1 VLPAGTTT
9 ISLPPLF
16 SSKPPLKYLSPG
28 GGYHEQLRL
37 KGKVAVVT
45 GSSTGN
51 GASIAQAFAKEGADV
66 VVHYRSSSAE
76 ANKVARAIRKAGR
89 ESIAIKADIS
99 VPEQTKAFFRQV
111 EKEFGRVDV
120 LVNNA
125 GLADGKIWNAPVEA
139 ITREMWLRVFSVD
152 VFGAFDC
159 AQNAIKIMPDGG
171 AIVNVSST
179 PVLAGDTQ
187 GLVYACGKGAVLT
200 MTKMLAKTLAPRIRV
215 NCMILGS
222 IKTGWLQWFDK
233 AAVDSLRSS
242 IPMGRFGE
250 PADVAN
256 LAVYLAS
263 AESSYMTGQG
273 IVLDGGE
280 VTD

>member
-1 VLPAGTTT
+1 M
-9 ISLPPLF
+9 
-16 SSKPPLKYLSPG
+16 
-28 GGYHEQLRL
+28 RL

-51 GASIAQAFAKEGADV
+51 GAAIARAFAKEGADV
-66 VVHYRSSSAE
+66 VVHYRSSDAE
-76 ANKVARAIRKAGR
+76 AKKVVTAIKKMGR
-89 ESIAIKADIS
+89 ESIAVRADIAIRA
-99 VPEQTKAFFRQV
+99 ETEAMF
-111 EKEFGRVDV
+111 KEVKKKFGRVDL

-125 GLADGKIWNAPVEA
+125 GLADGNIWNSPIEK
-139 ITREMWLRVFSVD
+139 ITREMWERVFSVD

-159 AQNAIKIMPDGG
+159 SQNAIKLMPDGG

-179 PVLAGDTQ
+179 PVLVGDTQ

-200 MTKMLAKTLAPRIRV
+200 MTKMLAKSLAPRIRV

-233 AAVDSLRSS
+233 AAVDALRSS

-250 PADVAN
+250 PEDVAN
-256 LAVYLAS
+256 LALFLAS
-263 AESSYMTGQG
+263 EESSYMTGQG

>member
-1 VLPAGTTT
+1 M
-9 ISLPPLF
+9 
-16 SSKPPLKYLSPG
+16 
-28 GGYHEQLRL
+28 RL

-51 GASIAQAFAKEGADV
+51 GASIAQSFAREGADV
-66 VVHYRSSSAE
+66 VVHYRSSDAE
-76 ANKVARAIRKAGR
+76 AKKVVAAIRKTGR
-89 ESIAIKADIS
+89 ESISVKADIS
-99 VPEQTKAFFRQV
+99 VPEETASLFKQV
-111 EKEFGRVDV
+111 KQKFGRVDI

-125 GLADGKIWNAPVEA
+125 GLADGKVWNAPIGE
-139 ITREMWLRVFSVD
+139 ITREMWLRVFAVD

-159 AQNAIKIMPDGG
+159 AQSAVELMPDGG

-200 MTKMLAKTLAPRIRV
+200 MTKMLAKSLAPRVRV

-222 IKTGWLQWFDK
+222 IKTGWLQWLDK
-233 AAVDSLRSS
+233 PTVDSLRSS
-242 IPMGRFGE
+242 IPMGRFGD
-250 PADVAN
+250 PSDVAN
-256 LAVYLAS
+256 LAVFLAS
-263 AESSYMTGQG
+263 EESSYMTGQG

>member
-1 VLPAGTTT
+1 M
-9 ISLPPLF
+9 
-16 SSKPPLKYLSPG
+16 
-28 GGYHEQLRL
+28 RL

-66 VVHYRSSSAE
+66 VVHYRSSDAE
-76 ANKVARAIRKAGR
+76 AKKVVAGIKRLGR

-99 VPEQTKAFFRQV
+99 VPEETKAFFRQV
-111 EKEFGRVDV
+111 GEEFGRVDI

-125 GLADGKIWNAPVEA
+125 GLADGKIWNAPVEE
-139 ITREMWLRVFSVD
+139 ITREMWQRVFSVD

-159 AQNAIKIMPDGG
+159 AQNAIKMMPDGG
-171 AIVNVSST
+171 AIINVSST
-179 PVLAGDTQ
+179 PVLVGDTQ

-200 MTKMLAKTLAPRIRV
+200 MTKMLAKSLVPKIRV

-233 AAVDSLRSS
+233 AAADALLSS

-250 PADVAN
+250 SADVAN
-256 LAVYLAS
+256 LAVFLAS
-263 AESSYMTGQG
+263 DESSYMTGQG
-273 IVLDGGE
+273 VVLDGGE
-280 VTD
+280 VTH

>member
-1 VLPAGTTT
+1 
-9 ISLPPLF
+9 
-16 SSKPPLKYLSPG
+16 
-28 GGYHEQLRL
+28 LRL

-66 VVHYRSSSAE
+66 VVHYRSSAAE
-76 ANKVARAIRKAGR
+76 AEKVVAAIKKMGR
-89 ESIAIKADIS
+89 EAISVKADIS
-99 VPEQTKAFFRQV
+99 VPEENVALFKQV
-111 EKEFGRVDV
+111 KRKFGRVDI

-125 GLADGKIWNAPVEA
+125 GLADGSIWNAKLED
-139 ITREMWLRVFSVD
+139 ITRKMWLRVFSVD

-159 AQNAIKIMPDGG
+159 AQNAVRLMPDGG

-179 PVLAGDTQ
+179 PVLVGDTQ

-200 MTKMLAKTLAPRIRV
+200 MTKMLAKSLVPRIRV

-222 IKTGWLQWFDK
+222 IKTGWLQWFDE
-233 AAVDSLRSS
+233 ATASALRSS

-256 LAVYLAS
+256 LAVFLAS
-263 AESSYMTGQG
+263 DESSYMTGQG

-280 VTD
+280 VTH

>member
-1 VLPAGTTT
+1 
-9 ISLPPLF
+9 
-16 SSKPPLKYLSPG
+16 
-28 GGYHEQLRL
+28 LRL

-51 GASIAQAFAKEGADV
+51 GASIARAFAKEGADV
-66 VVHYRSSSAE
+66 VVHYRSSEAE
-76 ANKVARAIRKAGR
+76 AEKVVAAIKRMGR
-89 ESIAIKADIS
+89 EAISVKADIS
-99 VPEQTKAFFRQV
+99 VPQENRALFKQV
-111 EKEFGRVDV
+111 KRKFGRVDI

-125 GLADGKIWNAPVEA
+125 GLADGSIWNAKLED

-152 VFGAFDC
+152 VFGGFDC
-159 AQNAIKIMPDGG
+159 AQNAIPLMPKGG

-179 PVLAGDTQ
+179 PVLVGDTQ

-200 MTKMLAKTLAPRIRV
+200 MTKMLAKSLVPRIRV

-233 AAVDSLRSS
+233 AAADALRSS

-250 PADVAN
+250 PTDVAN
-256 LAVYLAS
+256 LAVFLAS
-263 AESSYMTGQG
+263 DESSYMTGQG

-280 VTD
+280 VTH

>member
-1 VLPAGTTT
+1 M
-9 ISLPPLF
+9 
-16 SSKPPLKYLSPG
+16 
-28 GGYHEQLRL
+28 RL

-51 GASIAQAFAKEGADV
+51 GAAIAQAFAKEGADV
-66 VVHYRSSSAE
+66 VVHYRSSVQDAE
-76 ANKVARAIRKAGR
+76 KVARWIRRLGR
-89 ESIAIKADIS
+89 RSVALKADIS
-99 VPEQTKAFFRQV
+99 VPEETEELFRQV

-125 GLADGKIWNAPVEA
+125 GLADGKIWNAPVKG
-139 ITREMWLRVFSVD
+139 ITREMWLRVFSTD

-159 AQNAIKIMPDGG
+159 AQNAIRMMPNGG
-171 AIVNVSST
+171 SIINVSST
-179 PVLAGDTQ
+179 PVLTGDTQ

-200 MTKMLAKTLAPRIRV
+200 MTKMLAKSLVPKVRV

-222 IKTGWLQWFDK
+222 IRTGWLRWLEKPD
-233 AAVDSLRSS
+233 ADALLSS

-250 PADVAN
+250 PKEVAS
-256 LAVYLAS
+256 LAVFLAS
-263 AESSYMTGQG
+263 DESSYMTGQG

-280 VTD
+280 VAH

>member
-1 VLPAGTTT
+1 M
-9 ISLPPLF
+9 
-16 SSKPPLKYLSPG
+16 
-28 GGYHEQLRL
+28 RL
-37 KGKVAVVT
+37 KGKRAVVT

-66 VVHYRSSSAE
+66 VVHYRSSDAE
-76 ANKVARAIRKAGR
+76 AKKVVATIRKMGR

-99 VPEQTKAFFRQV
+99 VPEQTEALFRQV
-111 EKEFGRVDV
+111 EKEFGKVDI

-125 GLADGKIWNAPVEA
+125 GLADGRIWNAPIGEV
-139 ITREMWLRVFSVD
+139 TREMWLRVFSVD

-159 AQNAIKIMPDGG
+159 AQSAIKMMPDGG

-179 PVLAGDTQ
+179 PVLVGDTQ
-187 GLVYACGKGAVLT
+187 GLVYACGKGAVFT
-200 MTKMLAKTLAPRIRV
+200 MTKMLAKSLAPRIRV

-233 AAVDSLRSS
+233 TAVDTLRSS
-242 IPMGRFGE
+242 IPMGRFGD
-250 PADVAN
+250 PADVAS
-256 LAVYLAS
+256 LAVFLAS
-263 AESSYMTGQG
+263 DESSYMTGQG

-280 VTD
+280 VTH

>member
-1 VLPAGTTT
+1 M
-9 ISLPPLF
+9 
-16 SSKPPLKYLSPG
+16 
-28 GGYHEQLRL
+28 RL

-51 GASIAQAFAKEGADV
+51 GAAIAQAFAKEGADV
-66 VVHYRSSSAE
+66 VVHYRSSGAE
-76 ANKVARAIRKAGR
+76 AEKVVAAIREMGR
-89 ESIAIKADIS
+89 EAISVKADIS
-99 VPEQTKAFFRQV
+99 VPEENRALFRQV
-111 EKEFGRVDV
+111 NRKFGRVDV

-125 GLADGKIWNAPVEA
+125 GLADGSIWNAKLED

-159 AQNAIKIMPDGG
+159 AQNAVRLMPDGG

-179 PVLAGDTQ
+179 PVLVGDTQ

-200 MTKMLAKTLAPRIRV
+200 MTKMLAKSLVPRIRV

-233 AAVDSLRSS
+233 SAADELRSS

-256 LAVYLAS
+256 LAVFLAS
-263 AESSYMTGQG
+263 DESSYMTGQG

-280 VTD
+280 VTH

>member
-1 VLPAGTTT
+1 
-9 ISLPPLF
+9 
-16 SSKPPLKYLSPG
+16 
-28 GGYHEQLRL
+28 LRL

-51 GASIAQAFAKEGADV
+51 GASIAKAFAKEGADV
-66 VVHYRSSSAE
+66 VVHYRSSDDQAK
-76 ANKVARAIRKAGR
+76 KVVAAIRKMGR
-89 ESIAIKADIS
+89 RAISVKADIS
-99 VPEQTKAFFRQV
+99 LQEENRAMFEQVKR
-111 EKEFGRVDV
+111 EFGRVDV

-125 GLADGKIWNAPVEA
+125 GLADGRIWNAKLED

-159 AQNAIKIMPDGG
+159 AQKAVALMPEGG

-200 MTKMLAKTLAPRIRV
+200 MTKMLAKSLVPKIRV

-222 IKTGWLQWFDK
+222 IRTGWLQWFDE
-233 AAVDSLRSS
+233 AAVEALRSS
-242 IPMGRFGE
+242 IPLGRFGE
-250 PADVAN
+250 PEDVAN
-256 LAVYLAS
+256 LAVFLAS
-263 AESSYMTGQG
+263 EESSYMTGQG

-280 VTD
+280 VTH

>member
-1 VLPAGTTT
+1 
-9 ISLPPLF
+9 
-16 SSKPPLKYLSPG
+16 
-28 GGYHEQLRL
+28 LRL

-66 VVHYRSSSAE
+66 VVHYRSSETE
-76 ANKVARAIRKAGR
+76 AKRVVAAVKKAGR
-89 ESIAIKADIS
+89 ESIAVRADLS
-99 VPEQTKAFFRQV
+99 VPEENRAMFR
-111 EKEFGRVDV
+111 EIKGKFGRVDV

-125 GLADGKIWNAPVEA
+125 GLADGKVWNAPIEDV
-139 ITREMWLRVFSVD
+139 TREMWLRVFSVD

-159 AQNAIKIMPDGG
+159 IQNVLSMMPQGG
-171 AIVNVSST
+171 SIVNVSST
-179 PVLAGDTQ
+179 PVLTGDTQ

-200 MTKMLAKTLAPRIRV
+200 MTKMLAKTLAPKVRV

-222 IKTGWLQWFDK
+222 IKTGWLEWLDK
-233 AAVDSLRSS
+233 ATVDSLRSS

-256 LAVYLAS
+256 LAVFRAS
-263 AESSYMTGQG
+263 AESGYMTGQG
-273 IVLDGGE
+273 LVLDGGE

>member
-1 VLPAGTTT
+1 M
-9 ISLPPLF
+9 
-16 SSKPPLKYLSPG
+16 
-28 GGYHEQLRL
+28 RL

-51 GASIAQAFAKEGADV
+51 GASIAQVFAKEGADV
-66 VVHYRSSSAE
+66 VVHYRSSDADAE
-76 ANKVARAIRKAGR
+76 KVAAAIRKMGR
-89 ESIAIKADIS
+89 RSVAMKADIS
-99 VPEQTKAFFRQV
+99 LPQETEALFRRVKA
-111 EKEFGRVDV
+111 EFGRVDV

-125 GLADGKIWNAPVEA
+125 GLADKKIWHAPIDQ
-139 ITREMWLRVFSVD
+139 ITREMWQRVFAVD

-159 AQNAIKIMPDGG
+159 AQNAIKMMPKGG

-179 PVLAGDTQ
+179 PVLVGDIQ
-187 GLVYACGKGAVLT
+187 GFVYACGKGAVLT
-200 MTKMLAKTLAPRIRV
+200 MTKMLAKSLVPRIRV

-222 IKTGWLQWFDK
+222 IKTGWLQWFDE
-233 AAVDSLRSS
+233 AGADSIRSS

-256 LAVYLAS
+256 LAVFLAS
-263 AESSYMTGQG
+263 DESSYMTGQG

-280 VTD
+280 VTH

>member
-1 VLPAGTTT
+1 
-9 ISLPPLF
+9 
-16 SSKPPLKYLSPG
+16 
-28 GGYHEQLRL
+28 LRL
-37 KGKVAVVT
+37 NGKVAVVT

-76 ANKVARAIRKAGR
+76 ADEVVRGITESGR
-89 ESIAIKADIS
+89 RSIAVKADIS
-99 VPEQTKAFFRQV
+99 VPDETKALFQRV
-111 EKEFGRVDV
+111 NEEFGRVDI

-125 GLADGKIWNAPVEA
+125 GLADGKIWNAPIAE
-139 ITREMWLRVFSVD
+139 ITRDMWLRVFSVD

-159 AQNAIKIMPDGG
+159 SQNAVKMMPDGG

-200 MTKMLAKTLAPRIRV
+200 MTKMLAKSLVPKIRV

-233 AAVDSLRSS
+233 EAAEALRSS

-250 PADVAN
+250 STDVAN
-256 LAVYLAS
+256 LAVFLAS
-263 AESSYMTGQG
+263 DESSYMTGQG

-280 VTD
+280 VTH

>member
-1 VLPAGTTT
+1 M
-9 ISLPPLF
+9 
-16 SSKPPLKYLSPG
+16 
-28 GGYHEQLRL
+28 RL

-51 GASIAQAFAKEGADV
+51 GASIAKAFAKEGADV
-66 VVHYRSSSAE
+66 VVHYRSSAAE
-76 ANKVARAIRKAGR
+76 AEKVVAAIKKMGR
-89 ESIAIKADIS
+89 EAISVNADIA
-99 VPEQTKAFFRQV
+99 VPEENRALF
-111 EKEFGRVDV
+111 KEVKRKFGRVDV

-125 GLADGKIWNAPVEA
+125 GLADGSIWNARLED

-159 AQNAIKIMPDGG
+159 AQNAIRLMPDGG
-171 AIVNVSST
+171 TIINVSST
-179 PVLAGDTQ
+179 PVLVGDTQ

-200 MTKMLAKTLAPRIRV
+200 MTKMLAKSLVPRIRV

-222 IKTGWLQWFDK
+222 IKTGWLQWFD
-233 AAVDSLRSS
+233 AAAAAALRSS

-250 PADVAN
+250 PSDVAN
-256 LAVYLAS
+256 LAVFLAS
-263 AESSYMTGQG
+263 DESSYMTGQG

-280 VTD
+280 VAH

>member
-1 VLPAGTTT
+1 M
-9 ISLPPLF
+9 
-16 SSKPPLKYLSPG
+16 
-28 GGYHEQLRL
+28 RL

-51 GASIAQAFAKEGADV
+51 GASIARAFAKEGADV
-66 VVHYRSSSAE
+66 VVHYRSSDAE
-76 ANKVARAIRKAGR
+76 ANKVAAAIQKVGR
-89 ESIAIKADIS
+89 RSVAIKADIS
-99 VPEQTKAFFRQV
+99 LPEDTKRLFQRVKA
-111 EKEFGRVDV
+111 EFGRVDV

-125 GLADGKIWNAPVEA
+125 GLADQNIWHAPVGQ
-139 ITREMWLRVFSVD
+139 ITREMWERVFAVD

-159 AQNAIKIMPDGG
+159 AQNAVKMMPKGG

-200 MTKMLAKTLAPRIRV
+200 MTKMLAKSLVPKVRV

-222 IKTGWLQWFDK
+222 FKTGWLKWFDE
-233 AAVDSLRSS
+233 AGADSIRSS

-256 LAVYLAS
+256 LAVFLAS
-263 AESSYMTGQG
+263 DESSYMTGQG

-280 VTD
+280 VTH

>member
-1 VLPAGTTT
+1 M
-9 ISLPPLF
+9 
-16 SSKPPLKYLSPG
+16 
-28 GGYHEQLRL
+28 RL
-37 KGKVAVVT
+37 KGKVALVT

-66 VVHYRSSSAE
+66 VVHYRSSEAE
-76 ANKVARAIRKAGR
+76 ARRVVAAVKKAGR
-89 ESIAIKADIS
+89 ECIAVKADVSI
-99 VPEQTKAFFRQV
+99 PEENKAMFMEVKRR
-111 EKEFGRVDV
+111 FGRVDV

-125 GLADGKIWNAPVEA
+125 GLADGKIWNASIKE
-139 ITREMWLRVFSVD
+139 ITRDMWLRVFSVD
-152 VFGAFDC
+152 VFGAFEC
-159 AQNAIKIMPDGG
+159 VQNALGIMPDGG
-171 AIVNVSST
+171 SIVNVSST
-179 PVLAGDTQ
+179 PVLTGDTQ

-222 IKTGWLQWFDK
+222 IKTGWLQWLDK
-233 AAVDSLRSS
+233 ETVGALRSS

-250 PADVAN
+250 PGDVAN
-256 LAVYLAS
+256 LAVFLAS

-273 IVLDGGE
+273 VVLDGGE

>member
-1 VLPAGTTT
+1 
-9 ISLPPLF
+9 
-16 SSKPPLKYLSPG
+16 
-28 GGYHEQLRL
+28 
-37 KGKVAVVT
+37 VVT

-51 GASIAQAFAKEGADV
+51 GASIAQAFAREGADV
-66 VVHYRSSSAE
+66 VVHYRSSAPE
-76 ANKVARAIRKAGR
+76 ADKVVRAIRNLGR
-89 ESIAIKADIS
+89 KSISVKADIS
-99 VPEQTKAFFRQV
+99 VPEQTEALFRQV

-125 GLADGKIWNAPVEA
+125 GLADGKVWNAPVDE
-139 ITREMWLRVFSVD
+139 ITREMWTRVFSVD

-159 AQNAIKIMPDGG
+159 AQNAIKMMPDGG

-179 PVLAGDTQ
+179 PVLVGDTQ

-200 MTKMLAKTLAPRIRV
+200 MTKMLAKSLVPRIRV

-222 IKTGWLQWFDK
+222 IKTEWLQWFDK
-233 AAVDSLRSS
+233 AAADALRSS

-250 PADVAN
+250 PEDVAN
-256 LAVYLAS
+256 LAVFLAS
-263 AESSYMTGQG
+263 DESSYMTGQG

-280 VTD
+280 VTH

>member
-1 VLPAGTTT
+1 M
-9 ISLPPLF
+9 
-16 SSKPPLKYLSPG
+16 K
-28 GGYHEQLRL
+28 L

-51 GASIAQAFAKEGADV
+51 GAAIAEAFAKEGADV
-66 VVHYRSSSAE
+66 VVHYRSSGAE
-76 ANKVARAIRKAGR
+76 ADKVVAAIKKMGR
-89 ESIAIKADIS
+89 ESVAVKADVS
-99 VPEQTKAFFRQV
+99 LPEESKAMF
-111 EKEFGRVDV
+111 KEVKRRFGRVDV

-125 GLADGKIWNAPVEA
+125 GLADGSIWNSKIEK

-159 AQNAIKIMPDGG
+159 VQNALPMMPRGS

-179 PVLAGDTQ
+179 PALAGDTQ
-187 GLVYACGKGAVLT
+187 GLVYGSGKGAVLS
-200 MTKMLAKTLAPRIRV
+200 MTRMLAKSLAPRVRV

-233 AAVDSLRSS
+233 EAVDALCSS
-242 IPMGRFGE
+242 IPMGRFGDPE
-250 PADVAN
+250 DVAN
-256 LAVYLAS
+256 LAVFLAS
-263 AESSYMTGQG
+263 ADSSYMTGQG

>member
-1 VLPAGTTT
+1 
-9 ISLPPLF
+9 
-16 SSKPPLKYLSPG
+16 
-28 GGYHEQLRL
+28 LRL
-37 KGKVAVVT
+37 EGKVAVVT

-51 GASIAQAFAKEGADV
+51 GAAIARAFAAEGADV
-66 VVHYRSSSAE
+66 VVHYRKSDME
-76 ANKVARAIRKAGR
+76 AKKVVEEIEKLGRK
-89 ESIAIKADIS
+89 SIAIKADIA
-99 VPEQTKAFFRQV
+99 VPEQTTALFAQV
-111 EKEFGRVDV
+111 KRKFGKVDV

-125 GLADGKIWNAPVEA
+125 GLADGSIWNAKIGE

-159 AQNAIKIMPDGG
+159 VHNAIKIMPRGG

-179 PVLAGDTQ
+179 PALAGDVQ

-200 MTKMLAKTLAPRIRV
+200 MTRMLAKSLAPKIRS

-222 IKTGWLQWFDK
+222 IKTGWLEWFPESEVK
-233 AAVDSLRSS
+233 ALRSS
-242 IPMGRFGE
+242 IPMGRFGD
-250 PADVAN
+250 PKDVAS
-256 LAVYLAS
+256 LAVFLAS
-263 AESSYMTGQG
+263 DESSYMSGQG

>member
-1 VLPAGTTT
+1 
-9 ISLPPLF
+9 
-16 SSKPPLKYLSPG
+16 
-28 GGYHEQLRL
+28 LRL
-37 KGKVAVVT
+37 RGKVALVT

-66 VVHYRSSSAE
+66 VVHYKSSDAE
-76 ANKVARAIRKAGR
+76 AKNVVAAIKKMGR
-89 ESIAIKADIS
+89 ESVALKADIS
-99 VPEQTKAFFRQV
+99 VPEETSAMF
-111 EKEFGRVDV
+111 KEVKRKFGRVDV

-125 GLADGKIWNAPVEA
+125 GLADGKIWNAPIEE
-139 ITREMWLRVFSVD
+139 ITREMWLRVLSVD
-152 VFGAFDC
+152 VFGAFEC
-159 AQNAIKIMPDGG
+159 VQNALEIMPDGG

-187 GLVYACGKGAVLT
+187 GLVYACGKGAVLA

-233 AAVDSLRSS
+233 AAVDALRSS

-250 PADVAN
+250 PEDVAN
-256 LAVYLAS
+256 LAVFLAS

-273 IVLDGGE
+273 VVLDGGE
-280 VTD
+280 VTH

>member
-1 VLPAGTTT
+1 
-9 ISLPPLF
+9 
-16 SSKPPLKYLSPG
+16 
-28 GGYHEQLRL
+28 LRL

-51 GASIAQAFAKEGADV
+51 GASIAKAFAREGADV
-66 VVHYRSSSAE
+66 VVHYRSSEAE
-76 ANKVARAIRKAGR
+76 AKKVVATIKRMGR
-89 ESIAIKADIS
+89 EAISVKADVA
-99 VPEQTKAFFRQV
+99 VPADNRALFKQV
-111 EKEFGRVDV
+111 ERKFGRVDV

-125 GLADGKIWNAPVEA
+125 GLADGSIWNAKIED

-159 AQNAIKIMPDGG
+159 AQNAIRLMPEGG

-179 PVLAGDTQ
+179 PVLVGDTQ

-200 MTKMLAKTLAPRIRV
+200 MTKMLAKSLVPKIRV

-222 IKTGWLQWFDK
+222 IKTGWLQWFDET
-233 AAVDSLRSS
+233 AVEALRSS
-242 IPMGRFGE
+242 IPMGRFGD
-250 PADVAN
+250 PTDVAN
-256 LAVYLAS
+256 LAVFLAS
-263 AESSYMTGQG
+263 DESSYITGQG

-280 VTD
+280 VTH

>member
-1 VLPAGTTT
+1 
-9 ISLPPLF
+9 
-16 SSKPPLKYLSPG
+16 
-28 GGYHEQLRL
+28 LRL

-51 GASIAQAFAKEGADV
+51 GASIARAFAKEGADV
-66 VVHYRSSSAE
+66 VVHYRSSEAE
-76 ANKVARAIRKAGR
+76 AEKVVAAIKRMGR
-89 ESIAIKADIS
+89 EAISVKADIS
-99 VPEQTKAFFRQV
+99 VPEGSRALFKQV
-111 EKEFGRVDV
+111 ERKFGRVDV

-125 GLADGKIWNAPVEA
+125 GLADGSIWNAKLED

-159 AQNAIKIMPDGG
+159 AQRAVPLMTDGG
-171 AIVNVSST
+171 SIVNVSST
-179 PVLAGDTQ
+179 PVLVGDTQ

-200 MTKMLAKTLAPRIRV
+200 MTKMLAKSLVPKIRV

-233 AAVDSLRSS
+233 AATDALRSS

-256 LAVYLAS
+256 LAVFLAS
-263 AESSYMTGQG
+263 DESSYMTGQG

-280 VTD
+280 VTH

>member
-1 VLPAGTTT
+1 M
-9 ISLPPLF
+9 
-16 SSKPPLKYLSPG
+16 
-28 GGYHEQLRL
+28 RL

-51 GASIAQAFAKEGADV
+51 GASIAEAFAREGADV
-66 VVHYRSSSAE
+66 VVHYRSSAPE
-76 ANKVARAIRKAGR
+76 ANKVVRAIRKMGR
-89 ESIAIKADIS
+89 KSIAVKADIS
-99 VPEQTKAFFRQV
+99 VPEQTKAFFRRV
-111 EKEFGRVDV
+111 ENEFGRVDV

-125 GLADGKIWNAPVEA
+125 GLADGKIWNAPIEE
-139 ITREMWLRVFSVD
+139 ITMEMWTRVFSVD

-179 PVLAGDTQ
+179 PVLVGDTQ

-200 MTKMLAKTLAPRIRV
+200 MTKMLAKSLVPRIRV

-233 AAVDSLRSS
+233 AAADALRSS

-250 PADVAN
+250 PEDVAN
-256 LAVYLAS
+256 LAVFLAS
-263 AESSYMTGQG
+263 EESSYMTGQG

-280 VTD
+280 VTH

>member
-1 VLPAGTTT
+1 
-9 ISLPPLF
+9 
-16 SSKPPLKYLSPG
+16 
-28 GGYHEQLRL
+28 LRL
-37 KGKVAVVT
+37 RGKVALVT

-66 VVHYRSSSAE
+66 VVHYRSSDAE
-76 ANKVARAIRKAGR
+76 ARKVVASIKKMGR
-89 ESIAIKADIS
+89 ESVAVGADIS
-99 VPEQTKAFFRQV
+99 VPQETSAMFR
-111 EKEFGRVDV
+111 EIKRKFGRVDV

-125 GLADGKIWNAPVEA
+125 GLADGKIWNAPLEEV
-139 ITREMWLRVFSVD
+139 TREMWLRVFSVD

-159 AQNAIKIMPDGG
+159 SQNALKIMPDGG

-179 PVLAGDTQ
+179 PVLVGDTQ

-233 AAVDSLRSS
+233 AAVDALRSS

-250 PADVAN
+250 PEDVAN
-256 LAVYLAS
+256 LAVFLAS

-273 IVLDGGE
+273 VVLDGGE
-280 VTD
+280 VTH

>member
-1 VLPAGTTT
+1 
-9 ISLPPLF
+9 
-16 SSKPPLKYLSPG
+16 LK
-28 GGYHEQLRL
+28 L

-51 GASIAQAFAKEGADV
+51 GASIALAFAKEGADV
-66 VVHYRSSSAE
+66 VVHYNRSDVE
-76 ANKVARAIRKAGR
+76 AKKVVSAIRKTGR
-89 ESIAIKADIS
+89 DSSAVRADIS
-99 VPEQTKAFFRQV
+99 IPEENKAMFKEVRQR
-111 EKEFGRVDV
+111 FGRVDV

-125 GLADGKIWNAPVEA
+125 GLADGKIWNAPIEE

-159 AQNAIKIMPDGG
+159 AQNAIKMMPDGG

-179 PVLAGDTQ
+179 PVLVGDTQ

-200 MTKMLAKTLAPRIRV
+200 MTKMLAKSLVPRIRV

-222 IKTGWLQWFDK
+222 IRTGWLQWFDK
-233 AAVDSLRSS
+233 AAVDALRSS

-250 PADVAN
+250 SADVAN
-256 LAVYLAS
+256 LAVFLACN
-263 AESSYMTGQG
+263 ESSYMTGQG

-280 VTD
+280 VTH